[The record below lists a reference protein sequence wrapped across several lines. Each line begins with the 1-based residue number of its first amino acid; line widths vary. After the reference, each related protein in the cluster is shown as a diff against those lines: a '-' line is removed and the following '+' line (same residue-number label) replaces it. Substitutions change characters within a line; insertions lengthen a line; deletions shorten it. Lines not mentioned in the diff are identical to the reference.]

1 MTEGIITKG
10 IGGFYYVATE
20 SGVYECRARGIF
32 RKKKITPTVGDSV
45 SIEILDEGNKKGSLE
60 VIHERKSCLIRP
72 RVANVDQAV
81 IVFAAL
87 SPDIN
92 FDLLDRFIV
101 LAGEQS
107 LKVVICIN
115 KIDLDIEEKYKYA
128 ADIYRK
134 AGYEVICLS
143 AKKYINTDKLKA
155 ALKDRISVFAGPSGV
170 GKSSLLNSLNPDF
183 NMETGEISEKIER
196 GKHTTRHA
204 QLFEL
209 EEGGFIVDSPGFS
222 SVFIEHIDKD
232 DLKYYF
238 REFMPYNDTCYYNG
252 CSHTHEPDCEVKAR
266 VGSEISQERYDRYVS
281 LYKELAKERKK

>member
-1 MTEGIITKG
+1 MTDGIITKG
-10 IGGFYYVATE
+10 IGGFYYVATD

-32 RKKKITPTVGDSV
+32 RKKKITPTVGDKV
-45 SIEILDEGNKKGSLE
+45 SIKVIDEENKKGSLDL
-60 VIHERKSCLIRP
+60 IYERKSCLIRP

-81 IVFAAL
+81 IVFAAV

-101 LAGEQS
+101 LAEEQN
-107 LKVVICIN
+107 LNVVICIN
-115 KIDLDIEEKYKYA
+115 KIDLDTDEKYKYA

-134 AGYEVICLS
+134 AGYDVICLS
-143 AKKYINTDKLKA
+143 AKKNINTD
-155 ALKDRISVFAGPSGV
+155 ALKNILKGRISVFAGPSGV

-196 GKHTTRHA
+196 GRHTTRHA

-209 EEGGFIVDSPGFS
+209 EGGGFIVDSPGFS
-222 SVFIEHIDKD
+222 SIFIEHIDKD

-238 REFMPYNDTCYYNG
+238 REFLPYNDTCYYNG
-252 CSHTHEPDCEVKAR
+252 CSHTHEPGCEVKAR
-266 VGSEISQERYDRYVS
+266 AGSEISEERYNRYAS
-281 LYKELAKERKK
+281 LYKELADERKK